1 MDDGRPKPYLGIA
14 FLVGVSVWFVSF
26 CYLWSMAFDEWG
38 LLLGLGLGWIPALL
52 GGAIL
57 GAVAGL
63 LWPLLAIGVVLLVIW
78 YLLPLL

>member
-1 MDDGRPKPYLGIA
+1 MHDRPNLYLVIA
-14 FLVGVSVWFVSF
+14 LFVGASVWFVSF
-26 CYLWSMAFDEWG
+26 CYLWRMAFDEWG

-63 LWPLLAIGVVLLVIW
+63 LWPWLAMALVLFAIW
-78 YLLPLL
+78 YLEPLI